1 MYVEQIYTNCLAHAA
16 YYIESEGEAVLIDPL
31 RDYQPLLEL
40 AKKRKATV
48 KYVLETHFHADFVS
62 SHVDVARETGAEI
75 VYGPGAQADF
85 PIKVV
90 EDGEKL
96 TVGNVALE
104 TIHTPGHTLES
115 VCFVLYNED
124 GAPHAIFTGDT
135 VFVGDVGRPDLA
147 VKSDLTQEELAARM
161 YDSIHNKIMP
171 LPDHLILY
179 PGHGPG
185 SQCGKNIGKETS
197 STLGE
202 QKKHNYAFQPMTK
215 SEFIETLTDG
225 LLPPPQYFFRDAAIN
240 RSGYDPYGEVMSRNL
255 ASLSVEAFEA
265 EQKNGALV
273 LDVRTPDE
281 FETGFVPGAM
291 NIGLNGAYAVWA
303 GSLFDI
309 EKPVVIVVE
318 PGKEAEAVSR
328 LARIGYEHVKGY
340 LEGGMDAWKAAG
352 KPLKTVDS
360 VQPEEFVRRYEASET
375 ATEVL
380 DVRRPPEYESA
391 HIANAT
397 NIPLDELEERIGEL
411 KKDKPYYVHCAGGYR
426 SMIASSILKQH
437 GFENIVNI
445 YGGMN
450 KIRPVAQEILLEDPQ
465 PA

>member
-16 YYIESEGEAVLIDPL
+16 YYIESNGEAALVDPL
-31 RDYQPLLEL
+31 RDYHPLLEL
-40 AKKRKATV
+40 AKKRGAKV
-48 KYVLETHFHADFVS
+48 KYVFETHFHADFVS

-75 VYGPGAQADF
+75 VYGPGAKAEF

-96 TVGNVALE
+96 VLGGVSLE
-104 TIHTPGHTLES
+104 TVHTPGHTLES

-147 VKSDLTQEELAARM
+147 VKSDLTQDELAARM
-161 YDSIHNKIMP
+161 YDSIHNKLMP

-202 QKKHNYAFQPMTK
+202 QKKRNYAFQPMTK

-225 LLPPPQYFFRDAAIN
+225 LLPPPKYFFRDAAIN
-240 RSGYDPYGEVMSRNL
+240 KSGYDPVEDVLERN
-255 ASLSVEAFEA
+255 AKPLSVEAFEA
-265 EQKNGALV
+265 EQKNGALA

-303 GSLFDI
+303 GSLFDMD
-309 EKPVVIVVE
+309 KPVVLIAT
-318 PGKEAEAVSR
+318 PGKEEEAVLR
-328 LARIGYEHVKGY
+328 LARIGYENIKGY
-340 LEGGMDAWKAAG
+340 LDGGIDAWKSAG
-352 KPLKTVDS
+352 KPLDAVDS
-360 VQPEEFVRRYEASET
+360 VVPAEFVRRYEASET

-380 DVRRPPEYESA
+380 DVRRPPEYENA

-397 NIPLDELEERIGEL
+397 NIPLDELEERLGEL
-411 KKDKPYYVHCAGGYR
+411 KKDKTYYVHCAGGYR
-426 SMIASSILKQH
+426 SMIASSILKQR
-437 GFENIVNI
+437 GFERVVNV